1 MSSMQE
7 ALAEGNYYTH
17 HPDRTIALSG
27 AFNVI
32 HPGYTR
38 MIQGALNFGK
48 VVIILNSDE
57 WVRRHKRVLMM
68 PWQDRREVL
77 LSIRG
82 VAAVEPVDDSDGT
95 VCEALRRLRPH
106 VFGNGGFRTKQQT
119 PESDLCHELGIAC
132 VWGIGG
138 GERDVYDAQVLE
150 SLRVGE
156 V

>member
-1 MSSMQE
+1 
-7 ALAEGNYYTH
+7 
-17 HPDRTIALSG
+17 
-27 AFNVI
+27 
-32 HPGYTR
+32 

-82 VAAVEPVDDSDGT
+82 VSAVEPVDDSDGT
-95 VCEALRRLRPH
+95 VREALRRLRPH
-106 VFGNGGFRTKQQT
+106 MFGNGGFRTKQHT
-119 PESDLCHELGIAC
+119 PESELCHELGIVC

-138 GERDVYDAQVLE
+138 GERDVYDAHVLE
-150 SLRVGE
+150 SIKATSI
-156 V
+156 